1 MEQRRSGV
9 VGWAILILGV
19 LGLIFAAFE
28 YSVYSTNRETLDWN
42 EAWGEATPED
52 RELVQSQLTVTIAA
66 FSVSTILIAIG
77 IAIMSNAYLY
87 NRELDRIEL
96 LEAMRNGFRKYG

>member
-1 MEQRRSGV
+1 MEQRRSGA

-19 LGLIFAAFE
+19 LGLVFAAFE
-28 YSVYSTNRETLDWN
+28 YSIYTTNRDTLNWN
-42 EAWGEATPED
+42 EAWGADTPEQH
-52 RELVQSQLTVTIAA
+52 ELVEAQLTVTIAA
-66 FSVSTILIAIG
+66 FSISTILIAIG

-96 LEAMRNGFRKYG
+96 LEAIKSLQ

>member
-19 LGLIFAAFE
+19 LGLVFAAFE
-28 YSVYSTNRETLDWN
+28 YSIYTTNRDTLNWN
-42 EAWGEATPED
+42 EAWGADTPEQH
-52 RELVQSQLTVTIAA
+52 ELVQSQLTITIAA

-77 IAIMSNAYLY
+77 VAVMLNAYLY
-87 NRELDRIEL
+87 NQELDRTEL
-96 LEAMRNGFRKYG
+96 LDAVKGLRK

>member
-1 MEQRRSGV
+1 MEQRRSGAL
-9 VGWAILILGV
+9 GWAILIFGV
-19 LGLIFAAFE
+19 LGLVFATFE

-52 RELVQSQLTVTIAA
+52 WELVRTQLTITIAA

-77 IAIMSNAYLY
+77 VAVMLNAYLY
-87 NRELDRIEL
+87 NQELDRTEL
-96 LEAMRNGFRKYG
+96 LDAVKGLRK

>member
-42 EAWGEATPED
+42 EAWGETTPED

-77 IAIMSNAYLY
+77 VAVMLNAYLY
-87 NRELDRIEL
+87 NQELDRTEL
-96 LEAMRNGFRKYG
+96 LDAVKGLRK